1 MFRPQGGDETK
12 PGQHETIFP
21 AGEDIRKRALCIS
34 WLTKRR
40 AAKAQRQ
47 GTVMIKAF
55 SAIAIAAFVAAALTV
70 LPGFAPQVEA
80 SVPQAL
86 AKADRLDIR
95 PIGRDCSQQAW
106 PNFEA
111 SCLRVAGTKTMV
123 IREARL
129 VTADR
134 TP

>member
-1 MFRPQGGDETK
+1 
-12 PGQHETIFP
+12 
-21 AGEDIRKRALCIS
+21 
-34 WLTKRR
+34 
-40 AAKAQRQ
+40 
-47 GTVMIKAF
+47 MIKTL
-55 SAIAIAAFVAAALTV
+55 SAIAIAACVAAALTV
-70 LPGFAPQVEA
+70 LPGFAPTVEA

-95 PIGRDCSQQAW
+95 AIGTDCSQQAW

-111 SCLRVAGTKTMV
+111 SCLRAAGTKST
-123 IREARL
+123 IRQARL